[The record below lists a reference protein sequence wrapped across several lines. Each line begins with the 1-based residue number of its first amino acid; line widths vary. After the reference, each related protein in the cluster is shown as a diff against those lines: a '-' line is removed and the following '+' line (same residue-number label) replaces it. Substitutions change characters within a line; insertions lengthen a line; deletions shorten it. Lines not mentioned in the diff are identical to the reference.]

1 MPGWM
6 PAQDTPE
13 NTMQNGQNAIL
24 LTIRNG
30 KLCNLTEKAAE
41 ITAGRARSGTKS
53 RPHFVQNVKPDSEG
67 GRMATI
73 EKCSVCGAS
82 AAVRWKP
89 GTGRARFLVW
99 VECTECGT
107 HTRQYMDSGQPE
119 EDSPGGKWAI
129 LAWTSGE
136 QNTQERR

>member
-1 MPGWM
+1 
-6 PAQDTPE
+6 
-13 NTMQNGQNAIL
+13 
-24 LTIRNG
+24 
-30 KLCNLTEKAAE
+30 
-41 ITAGRARSGTKS
+41 
-53 RPHFVQNVKPDSEG
+53 
-67 GRMATI
+67 MATI

-107 HTRQYMDSGQPE
+107 HTRQYMDGGQPA

-129 LAWTSGE
+129 LAWNSGE
-136 QNTQERR
+136 QNKQERR